1 MNRRRVSV
9 LSTLV
14 ALLLL
19 VTGFI
24 VSSAQASATNI
35 VGIPSDLDACNG
47 VASNV
52 GLTKHEGG
60 FEGGVYNTFGKS
72 YPVIL
77 VHGIGGKNA
86 GQWGDLNQNTDL
98 AARIDNV
105 SNAVVATEF
114 QYDSTHDLELSWSS
128 SAGAL
133 HQGIEAHF
141 QPLANAIDCV
151 AQISAQNGGPGKVIV
166 VAYSEGSVI
175 AHGASTRISTD
186 TLRAVGDEIGQAV
199 TIADARIS
207 YPNEPPFLGAF
218 PWKTLYTPN
227 FPPNVTVHSIG
238 GNAIN
243 VIKASDGSYTHE
255 RVTHSDGLVHTSD
268 ATSQSTN
275 DAGGG
280 THITSCFRVYPRYAE
295 VLGVPFYLGTP
306 NSPSCEHGNLLRN
319 SEETQWDI
327 VDAIT
332 AFVNAHCVGAEPS
345 SSPTTNLAAAAM
357 PMAGK
362 TSPAPTPTPT
372 DPGTPG
378 TPGVPSGDP
387 TAPTSPPTTPPS
399 GCVA

>member
-1 MNRRRVSV
+1 MTSMNRRRASV
-9 LSTLV
+9 LSALV

-35 VGIPSDLDACNG
+35 VSIPSDLDACKG
-47 VASNV
+47 VEQNV

-72 YPVIL
+72 YPIIL
-77 VHGIGGKNA
+77 IHGYGGKDA
-86 GQWGDLNQNTDL
+86 GQWGDLNQSTDL
-98 AARIDNV
+98 AARIDNI

-114 QYDSTHDLELSWSS
+114 QYDVFSIAGLGDLNF
-128 SAGAL
+128 GA
-133 HQGIEAHF
+133 HK
-141 QPLANAIDCV
+141 QPLANTIDCI
-151 AQISAQNGGPGKVIV
+151 ATISRGNGGPGKVIV
-166 VAYSEGSVI
+166 VGYSEGSAI
-175 AHGASTRISTD
+175 AHGAASMKSAD
-186 TLRAVGDEIGQAV
+186 GKRAIGEEIGQAV
-199 TIADARIS
+199 TIADARVT
-207 YPNEPPFLGAF
+207 YPFPPGLLHDVA
-218 PWKTLYTPN
+218 WKGFKAPN

-238 GNAIN
+238 GSVVNAVRN
-243 VIKASDGSYTHE
+243 PDGSISKKTE
-255 RVTHSDGLVHTSD
+255 TFTDGLVHTENAVSQWTD
-268 ATSQSTN
+268 SPGGGDKHITRCYRLFKSYDSGAAVGKKYTSQITN
-275 DAGGG
+275 DKDL
-280 THITSCFRVYPRYAE
+280 SCAHSY
-295 VLGVPFYLGTP
+295 
-306 NSPSCEHGNLLRN
+306 LLRD

-327 VDAIT
+327 VNAIT
-332 AFVNAHCVGAEPS
+332 AFVNAHCVGSEPS
-345 SSPTTNLAAAAM
+345 SSPTTNLAAAAV